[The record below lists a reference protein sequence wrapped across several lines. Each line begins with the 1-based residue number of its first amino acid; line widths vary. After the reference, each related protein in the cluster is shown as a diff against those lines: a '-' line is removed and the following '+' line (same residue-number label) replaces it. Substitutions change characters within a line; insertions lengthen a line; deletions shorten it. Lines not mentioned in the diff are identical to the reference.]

1 MVCTKP
7 RPLRK
12 KIKYRKFAAIDNNL
26 FAHDLN
32 NSTLVTCPASDID
45 SLLEQYN
52 TGIAAVVNKP
62 APIIQRTIHVRA
74 RQPWR
79 TDDLQQMRQETRRA
93 ERRWR
98 RTRLVVHREI
108 YTDARDAFKRCI
120 ASAKSAH
127 YCAMIESS
135 ACDIKSMY
143 RITNDLMGRVHKAV
157 LPKCGGDDILA
168 ERFIAF
174 FADKI
179 SVIRTPYMLSLRN
192 ANAGDFSV

>member
-52 TGIAAVVNKP
+52 TGIAAVVNKH

-108 YTDARDAFKRCI
+108 YTDARDAFKRRI

-174 FADKI
+174 FADK
-179 SVIRTPYMLSLRN
+179 R
-192 ANAGDFSV
+192 